1 MCEGHHG
8 SGSAS
13 HCRCGEGHAQ
23 HDCDCGSEHPSEC
36 RCGGH
41 HGWGG
46 GSQCCCGGE
55 GHSQGSCGGEH
66 PFGFRRW
73 FSTAEDE
80 ATKLEQYLKDLEAE
94 AKGVRER
101 LAELKGA

>member
-1 MCEGHHG
+1 MCG
-8 SGSAS
+8 
-13 HCRCGEGHAQ
+13 
-23 HDCDCGSEHPSEC
+23 D
-36 RCGGH
+36 H
-41 HGWGG
+41 HGWGSGSQCGCG
-46 GSQCCCGGE
+46 GGHSGHGCGCGHTSGCCCGGHGGCGGGAQCCCGSG

-80 ATKLEQYLKDLEAE
+80 AAKLEQYLKDLEAE

-101 LAELKGA
+101 IAELKGA

>member
-1 MCEGHHG
+1 M
-8 SGSAS
+8 
-13 HCRCGEGHAQ
+13 
-23 HDCDCGSEHPSEC
+23 
-36 RCGGH
+36 CGGH

-46 GSQCCCGGE
+46 GSQCCGGGSHPGHGCRCGHGSGCRRGGHHGGGGGSQCCCGGG
-55 GHSQGSCGGEH
+55 GHSQGNCCGER

-80 ATKLEQYLKDLEAE
+80 AATLEQYLKDLEAE